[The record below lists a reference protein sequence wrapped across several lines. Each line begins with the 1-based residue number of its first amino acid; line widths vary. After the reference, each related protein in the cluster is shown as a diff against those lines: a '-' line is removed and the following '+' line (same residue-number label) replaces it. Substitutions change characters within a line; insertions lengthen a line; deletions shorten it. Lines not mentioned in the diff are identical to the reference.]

1 MQTAIMTIFQ
11 FTPEEVVEIRVGVG
25 GEEMMS
31 RSGRI
36 SGVEVVFVVRC
47 NVVVIFRVIVI
58 CNESV
63 ICDVIMRVIC
73 FGEPGKACESDNQ
86 HPKDKT
92 RMKTPFL
99 NSHNESTTNTRLT
112 RNNPTHNPEA
122 F

>member
-25 GEEMMS
+25 REGVMS

-63 ICDVIMRVIC
+63 MCNVIMRVIC
-73 FGEPGKACESDNQ
+73 FGESGKACESDYQ
-86 HPKDKT
+86 HRKDKT
-92 RMKTPFL
+92 RMKTQFL
-99 NSHNESTTNTRLT
+99 NSHNESTTLV
-112 RNNPTHNPEA
+112 
-122 F
+122 